1 MVNEKEIIRRAA
13 NGDMEAFEIIVS
25 LYEKKVYN
33 LAYRNLG
40 NEQDALDACQEVFLR
55 VFRFMGKFK
64 EESSFSTWIYS
75 IAMNVCRDHIKR
87 SRIGYDVSLNQENDD
102 EEYEIEVSDIR
113 YNPENAYERKELS
126 EKLESGMRQLSSTHR
141 DVLVLREVAGKSYA
155 EISEILSLDVGTVK
169 SRIARARENLRK
181 YLSDHGTFLK

>member
-13 NGDMEAFEIIVS
+13 DGDMEAFEIIVS
-25 LYEKKVYN
+25 LYEKKIYN
-33 LAYRNLG
+33 LTYRNLG
-40 NEQDALDACQEVFLR
+40 HEQDAMDACQEVFLR
-55 VFRFMGKFK
+55 VFRFLDNFK
-64 EESSFSTWIYS
+64 EESSFSTWIYR
-75 IAMNVCRDHIKR
+75 IAMNVCKDHIKR
-87 SRIGYDVSLNQENDD
+87 NRFGYDISLNQENED

-126 EKLESGMRQLSSTHR
+126 EKLESGMRQLSATHR
-141 DVLVLREVAGKSYA
+141 DVLVLREVAGKSYT

-181 YLSDHGTFLK
+181 YLSNHGTFSR

>member
-13 NGDMEAFEIIVS
+13 DGDMQAFEIIVS

-33 LAYRNLG
+33 LVYRNLG
-40 NEQDALDACQEVFLR
+40 HEQDAMDACQEVFLR
-55 VFRFMGKFK
+55 VFRFLGNFK
-64 EESSFSTWIYS
+64 EESSFSTWIYR
-75 IAMNVCRDHIKR
+75 IAMNVCKDHMKR
-87 SRIGYDVSLNQENDD
+87 NRMNFDISLNQETED
-102 EEYEIEVSDIR
+102 EEYEVEVSDIR

-126 EKLESGMRQLSSTHR
+126 ERLEAGMRQLSSTHR
-141 DVLVLREVAGKSYA
+141 DVLVLREVAGKSYT

-181 YLSDHGTFLK
+181 YLLNHGTF